1 MNMEIE
7 KEILIRNNL
16 REPHFSYA
24 EDSVFNKK
32 KASILMMHKS
42 NDEVLLVDSYGFNFD
57 SIFAGLTERHIEY
70 IAKNGPRD
78 YKNNIMKMLRDQEM
92 MKGVFEIAKTMDD
105 DSGRNATD
113 NQDRIRNVIQYIKD
127 NKVAFEF

>member
-1 MNMEIE
+1 MDMEIE

-24 EDSVFNKK
+24 EDSVLNKK

-70 IAKNGPRD
+70 IAKSGPKN
-78 YKNNIMKMLRDQEM
+78 YKDNIMKILKDQEM
-92 MKGVFEIAKTMDD
+92 MKGVFEIAKALDD
-105 DSGRNATD
+105 DAGRNVTD
-113 NQDRIRNVIQYIKD
+113 NQERIRNVIQYIKD
-127 NKVAFEF
+127 NRVVFEF